1 MALTVTAVL
10 AHIRWPDDA
19 NVFGHFTVEE
29 HQKSH
34 FPPKSNIM
42 TVFPGEYK
50 YQSGLPICNV
60 YYPRDP

>member
-1 MALTVTAVL
+1 MTAVL
-10 AHIRWPDDA
+10 AHVSWLDDA

-29 HQKSH
+29 HQKASH
-34 FPPKSNIM
+34 ILPPQYNIM

-50 YQSGLPICNV
+50 NQSRLSICNV